1 MNITATLIGQALVFI
16 VLILFIKK
24 TLWQPMLD
32 MLDDRKKRIA
42 EGLAAAERGEKE
54 QELAEARAVEHLKE
68 AKGQAA
74 DIIALAQRRAG
85 EIVDEAKVDAVTEGD
100 RIKSAANA
108 DIDQEVNR
116 AREQLRKEVSE
127 IALAGVRK
135 VVGKEVDAKAH
146 AKVLDELVGQI

>member
-1 MNITATLIGQALVFI
+1 MNITATLIGQMLVFI
-16 VLILFIKK
+16 GLILFVKQV
-24 TLWQPMLD
+24 LWQPMLT

-42 EGLAAAERGEKE
+42 DGLAAAERGEKE
-54 QELAEARAVEHLKE
+54 QELAEARAVEALKE

-85 EIVDEAKVDAVTEGD
+85 EIVDEAKVDAVAEGD
-100 RIKSAANA
+100 RIKISANA
-108 DIDQEVNR
+108 DIEQEVNR

-127 IALAGVRK
+127 IALSGARK
-135 VVGKEVDAKAH
+135 VVNKEVDAKVH